1 VTENTA
7 EPAEM
12 RFDTLEAFQAYLA
25 AVNEPTDAPGDTQ
38 LRMLRHAMQ
47 DTTPACR
54 DDERF
59 VADYLTT
66 QHRFELGKI
75 CRACPLRAAC
85 RAYATRARP
94 EAGFW
99 AGEMYDSP
107 TARN

>member
-1 VTENTA
+1 MTENAA

-12 RFDTLEAFQAYLA
+12 RFDTVEALEAYLA
-25 AVNEPTDAPGDTQ
+25 ATDQPTNAPGDTQ

-47 DTTPACR
+47 DTPPACR

-59 VADYLTT
+59 VADYLTA
-66 QHRFELGKI
+66 QHRVELGRI
-75 CRACPLRAAC
+75 CRACPLRNQC

-99 AGEMYDSP
+99 AGQKYDQP
-107 TARN
+107 TG